1 MNTVVL
7 LGRLTKKPELGY
19 TSNNTA
25 VTRFSIAVDRPKKN
39 GEDAGADFP
48 SITVYGKTAENVC
61 RYMDKGRQIAVMGH
75 IQTGSYKKGDTTIYT
90 TDVIADRVEF
100 IGNREKPQERRS
112 PQVEDFLDGFDTGFS
127 GVEDAML
134 F

>member
-1 MNTVVL
+1 MNNVIL
-7 LGRLTKKPELGY
+7 IGRITKKPELNY
-19 TSNNTA
+19 TPSNTA

-48 SITVYGKTAENVC
+48 NITVYGKTAENVC

-75 IQTGSYKKGDTTIYT
+75 IQTGSYKKGDITIYT

-100 IGNREKPQERRS
+100 IGNKEKPQERRS

-127 GVEDAML
+127 GVEDAMP

>member
-7 LGRLTKKPELGY
+7 LGRFVKKPELGY

-39 GEDAGADFP
+39 GEDTGADFP
-48 SITVYGKTAENVC
+48 NITVYGKTAENVC

-112 PQVEDFLDGFDTGFS
+112 PQVEDFLDGFDTRFS
-127 GVEDAML
+127 GVEDAMP